1 MVVMMKNLVLILMF
15 LISVIASEFI
25 YSQRGGDDSV
35 KRVETERKGRINRV
49 IVRDK
54 RNNEIKNPR
63 RTVKRHPELSHEIFP
78 LETQDIIKSNETD
91 PGYCIVKYPYKY
103 NFPDRIYEIAFIEQ
117 FIQKFEEGDF
127 NGAIQ
132 WLNEKMEIDYFT
144 PDLFFLRG
152 RVYLKIKNYYDAK
165 MDFFT
170 VKVLEPRYPN
180 LYYYIRLTDSL
191 LNPKRIIV
199 PYTTR

>member
-1 MVVMMKNLVLILMF
+1 MMKNLVLILMF
-15 LISVIASEFI
+15 LTSVVASDFI
-25 YSQRGGDDSV
+25 YSQRGVDDRV
-35 KRVETERKGRINRV
+35 KRIKSERKGRINRE

-91 PGYCIVKYPYKY
+91 PGYCIVKRPDKY
-103 NFPDRIYEIAFIEQ
+103 NFPDRIYKIVCIEQ
-117 FIQKFEEGDF
+117 FILKFTVGDF
-127 NGAIQ
+127 SGAIQ
-132 WLNEKMEIDYFT
+132 LLNEEIENDPFN

-152 RVYLKIKNYYDAK
+152 RVYLKLKNYYDAK
-165 MDFFT
+165 WDFFT
-170 VKVLEPRYPN
+170 VKVLDPFYPN
-180 LYYYIRLTDSL
+180 LSYYIKLADSFM
-191 LNPKRIIV
+191 NPERIIV

>member
-1 MVVMMKNLVLILMF
+1 MMKNLVLILMF

-165 MDFFT
+165 WDFFT
-170 VKVLEPRYPN
+170 VKVLDPFYPN
-180 LYYYIRLTDSL
+180 LTYYIKLTDSFI
-191 LNPKRIIV
+191 NPKRIIV